1 MSTPIRQWLRPL
13 CACAL
18 ALTSL
23 LAHAQYSWIDDHGA
37 RVFSD
42 RPPPPGTPPSR
53 ILKTPR
59 GLEPAAEPTTATA
72 AAAASAA
79 SAAPAP
85 DWQVRE
91 AEFRERTAKRGKEER
106 EAEVKRKQDRDAECS
121 WARGAQRELTVAR
134 RLEWKN
140 RKGEPELMSDADR
153 ARELDKVQRILPGC
167 G

>member
-1 MSTPIRQWLRPL
+1 MSSPIRWLRPL

-23 LAHAQYSWIDDHGA
+23 LAHAQYSWIDGHGT

-42 RPPPPGTPPSR
+42 RPPPPGTPPGR
-53 ILKTPR
+53 ILKAPR
-59 GLEPAAEPTTATA
+59 GLEPAAEPA
-72 AAAASAA
+72 AA
-79 SAAPAP
+79 SAAPATPATPATPAP
-85 DWQVRE
+85 DWRVRE
-91 AEFRERTAKRGKEER
+91 TAFRERAIKRDQEER
-106 EAEVKRKQDRDAECS
+106 EAQAKGRQEHEAECA
-121 WARGAQRELTVAR
+121 WARGAQGQLTIAR
-134 RLEWKN
+134 RVEWKN

>member
-1 MSTPIRQWLRPL
+1 MSKPIRRWLRPL

-23 LAHAQYSWIDDHGA
+23 AAHAQYSWIDDRGV

-42 RPPPPGTPPSR
+42 RPPPPGTPPNR
-53 ILKTPR
+53 ILKAPPR
-59 GLEPAAEPTTATA
+59 SLEAVAEPAATPA
-72 AAAASAA
+72 AAAPPAA
-79 SAAPAP
+79 SPAP
-85 DWQVRE
+85 DWRVRE
-91 AEFRERTAKRGKEER
+91 AEFRERTARRDKEER
-106 EAEVKRKQDRDAECS
+106 EAAAKRRQDRDAECT
-121 WARGAQRELTVAR
+121 WARDAQRALTVAR

-153 ARELDKVQRILPGC
+153 AREMEKVQRILPGC